1 MEMGATFEDAL
12 QFVNLL
18 SKTTGEYYVLHACRT
33 NMLCFSENIREL
45 TDLFSSQDTR
55 CSLEQWL
62 SIVDASDLPRI
73 NRVLSDLLS
82 GKQTA
87 YDINYRIRCKDGST
101 IWINCR
107 GSIFRG
113 KEENTRYILG
123 QITSQPRADRNSSS
137 ELRATLKKELQEI
150 HKQGRDGYLL
160 MVGVDNLSKINLKY
174 GREYGDTLL
183 YNLAENMISYDAR
196 VDWVSRIN
204 GDCFCAILLDHSEK
218 NVKTYFSNLQKRM
231 KEQCTISGGCV
242 SLRAYQVPDGA
253 TLIQYAE
260 SSLQTAKASGKNR
273 LSFFAPSDYERRLTA
288 ISLQEELE
296 YGIKQDF
303 AGFSLDYQAQVR
315 SETLA
320 LYGAEALL
328 RFCSP
333 RRGQVSPAE
342 FIPILEEAELIYPV
356 GLWVLREALAQC
368 RKCRAVFPDFHV
380 SVNMSFAQL
389 SREGILS
396 DVLQLVRQSGVPG
409 SALTIEVTES
419 MQLRD
424 YPQLNRIFSKWKAEG
439 IEISVDDFG
448 TGYSSLSWLKDLAVD
463 EIKIDRCFV
472 SNIQHSAYNLR
483 LLSNMMELA
492 DSCQIRV
499 CCEGV
504 EKAEELA
511 VLEQLRPALYQG
523 FLFAQPVP
531 ARDFLQGLS
540 RWKNPEYPQLSAS
553 YPPLQTPAAD
563 GDDIFS
569 HKSQIE
575 SQILAVTDDIISLC
589 DVDTYE
595 VYYLNRAGQRVF
607 GHRDYRGRKCYKVIH
622 GLDNPCPFCPNTN
635 LRQDSFLVWENWNS
649 YCNRH
654 FLLRAKLLQVA
665 GRRLRME
672 VSMDITKREYV
683 SQQARERLEF
693 SRKIVGYVQ
702 TLTTQT
708 DYPKAINQLLS
719 SVGDF
724 YKAERA
730 YLFEPNPQKKGYW
743 DNTFEWCA
751 PNVSAQLDNLQ
762 EVSPQ
767 EIQRWMDLFDQD
779 ESVFI
784 YNMEPLKETSP
795 LEWEAL
801 TKQGIQR
808 LIAVPLRK
816 DGQTVGFIG
825 VDNPHYSIQDDS
837 QVRVLASILVNE
849 QRWEKR

>member
-1 MEMGATFEDAL
+1 MELNATFEDGL

-18 SKTTGEYYVLHACRT
+18 SKTTGECYFLYVCQK
-33 NMLCFSENIREL
+33 NMCYFSENIWEL
-45 TDLFSSQDTR
+45 TDMFSSRNTC
-55 CSLEQWL
+55 CSIERWH
-62 SIVDASDLPRI
+62 SIVEPSDLPRI
-73 NRVLSDLLS
+73 NRIMSSLLS

-87 YDINYRIRCKDGST
+87 YDINYRIKCKDDRIT
-101 IWINCR
+101 WINCR
-107 GSIFRG
+107 GSFFYG
-113 KEENTRYILG
+113 KGTDNPYILG
-123 QITSQPRADRNSSS
+123 QIVSQPRLDRNSSS

-150 HKQGRDGYLL
+150 RKQGRDGYLL
-160 MVGVDNLSKINLKY
+160 MVGVDNLNKINLKH

-183 YNLAENMISYDAR
+183 FDLAENMISYDAK

-204 GDCFCAILLDHSEK
+204 GDCFCAILLDHSEEQVK
-218 NVKTYFSNLQKRM
+218 NYFTDLQKRM

-242 SLRAYQVPDGA
+242 SLQAYQIPDGA

-260 SSLQTAKASGKNR
+260 SSLETAKALGKSR
-273 LSFFAPSDYERRLTA
+273 LSFFAPSDYERQLTA

-296 YGIKQDF
+296 YGVKHDF

-315 SETLA
+315 SETFA

-328 RFCSP
+328 RFASP
-333 RRGQVSPAE
+333 RRGDISPAE
-342 FIPILEEAELIYPV
+342 FTPILEEAELIYPV

-368 RKCRAVFPDFHV
+368 RKCREIFPEFHV
-380 SVNMSFAQL
+380 SVNMSYVQL
-389 SREGILS
+389 SREEILS

-419 MQLRD
+419 MQLQD
-424 YPQLNRIFSKWKAEG
+424 YPQLNQIFSKWKEEG
-439 IEISVDDFG
+439 VEISVDDFG
-448 TGYSSLSWLKDLAVD
+448 TGYSSLSWLKELAVD

-472 SNIQHSAYNLR
+472 RDIQHSAYNLR

-504 EKAEELA
+504 EKVEELS
-511 VLEQLRPALYQG
+511 VLEQLRPMLYQG
-523 FLFAQPVP
+523 FLFARPEHAQ
-531 ARDFLQGLS
+531 DFFQGLS
-540 RWKNPEYPQLSAS
+540 HWKNPEYPQLRANH
-553 YPPLQTPAAD
+553 PDLMIPATEEYD
-563 GDDIFS
+563 FY
-569 HKSQIE
+569 SQKAEIE

-595 VYYLNRAGQRVF
+595 VYYLNQAGQRIF

-622 GLDNPCPFCPNTN
+622 GLDSPCSFCPNAN

-654 FLLRAKLLQVA
+654 FLLRAKLLHVA

-683 SQQARERLEF
+683 SQQANERLEF

-708 DYPKAINQLLS
+708 DYPEAINQLLS

-751 PNVSAQLDNLQ
+751 PKISSQMDNLQ
-762 EVSPQ
+762 EVTPE
-767 EIQRWMDLFDQD
+767 EICRWMDLFEKD

-816 DGQTVGFIG
+816 DGKTVGFIG

-849 QRWEKR
+849 QHWERR